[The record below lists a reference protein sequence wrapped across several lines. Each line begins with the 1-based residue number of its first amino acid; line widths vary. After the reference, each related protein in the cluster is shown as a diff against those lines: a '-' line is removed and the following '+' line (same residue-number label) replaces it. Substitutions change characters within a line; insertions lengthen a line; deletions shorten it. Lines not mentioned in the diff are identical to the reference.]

1 MISVIIKQK
10 TMRMAYHTDDHSDF
24 IVLSLVVGIVEYC
37 FVRWKCYNGAGSLF
51 ANLGRERV
59 ERVKA
64 LSTPL
69 MFELDIKLSRHSW
82 RTDSR
87 YQ

>member
-1 MISVIIKQK
+1 MSAEKVLSHDIRLMKQK
-10 TMRMAYHTDDHSDF
+10 TIMVTYHADDHSDF
-24 IVLSLVVGIVEYC
+24 IVLSLVVGIVQYC

-64 LSTPL
+64 LSVL
-69 MFELDIKLSRHSW
+69 NV
-82 RTDSR
+82 
-87 YQ
+87 